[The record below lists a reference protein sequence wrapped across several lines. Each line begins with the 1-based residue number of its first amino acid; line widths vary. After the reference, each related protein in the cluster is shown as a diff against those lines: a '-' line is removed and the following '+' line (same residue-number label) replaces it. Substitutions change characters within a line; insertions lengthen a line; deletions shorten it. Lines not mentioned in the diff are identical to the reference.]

1 MSEKKIFRD
10 FVCEVRAANDEE
22 RGNYITGQ
30 PIVFG
35 DMYDVGGMFGET
47 IDEGALDNT
56 NLKDVRF
63 LVNHN
68 FSMIP
73 LARSRNNNA
82 NSTMQLEKV
91 QGGLNIRANL
101 DTENNATAKELYSAV
116 SRGDISGM
124 SFAFLVDGETWENL
138 DSDYPIRHITS
149 ISSVFEV
156 SAVTAPAYEATS
168 IEARSDVEALENAKT
183 LLENERQRQ
192 AEERKAKT
200 DVLEMRLKKL
210 MEG

>member
-124 SFAFLVDGETWENL
+124 SFAFLVDGDTWENL

-183 LLENERQRQ
+183 LLENERQKQ

-200 DVLEMRLKKL
+200 DALGMRLKKL

>member
-1 MSEKKIFRD
+1 MEKKIFRD

-183 LLENERQRQ
+183 LLENERQKQ
-192 AEERKAKT
+192 AEERKAKK
-200 DVLEMRLKKL
+200 DALEMRLKKL

>member
-22 RGNYITGQ
+22 RGNFITGQ

-73 LARSRNNNA
+73 LARSRNNNS

-116 SRGDISGM
+116 GRGDISGM

-183 LLENERQRQ
+183 LLENERQKQ

-200 DVLEMRLKKL
+200 DALEMRLKKL